1 MSKIRDIT
9 GMCFELPN
17 VEFRLSPHGFN
28 GIVAIDDRTIF
39 TGTIL
44 ECYGFVSGLKFNA
57 KAVQVHDLLEKI
69 CRGNIEQGR
78 KCTDRG
84 SLEEAYRKWEAEV
97 EEVYLSD
104 DEVNDKAIK
113 ENQG

>member
-1 MSKIRDIT
+1 MSRIRDII

-17 VEFRLSPHGFN
+17 VEFTAFHRDFN
-28 GIVAIDDRTIF
+28 GIVSIDDRTIF
-39 TGTIL
+39 AGTVP

-57 KAVQVHDLLEKI
+57 KAVQVHDLLERI
-69 CRGNIEQGR
+69 CRGNIEALD
-78 KCTDRG
+78 KAFEDDIESVAINWAT
-84 SLEEAYRKWEAEV
+84 EV

-113 ENQG
+113 EQQG